1 MGKDKHTF
9 EKTSEYKQSFYKD
22 LIEHCEK
29 DIVSVLRNGGLQTD
43 LYRECWLKGF
53 QYAGERFSK
62 IFEMLDEELKNEK
75 TKN

>member
-9 EKTSEYKQSFYKD
+9 TQVSEYKQSFLKE
-22 LIEHCEK
+22 LLEHCEK

-43 LYRECWLKGF
+43 LYRDCWLKGF
-53 QYAGERFSK
+53 QYCGERFSK
-62 IFEMLDEELKNEK
+62 IFETLDKELENEK

>member
-9 EKTSEYKQSFYKD
+9 TQVSEYKQSFFKE
-22 LIEHCEK
+22 LLEHCEK

-43 LYRECWLKGF
+43 LYRDCWLKGF

-62 IFEMLDEELKNEK
+62 IFEMLDKELENEK

>member
-9 EKTSEYKQSFYKD
+9 EQVSENKQSFYKE
-22 LIEHCEK
+22 LLEHCEK

-62 IFEMLDEELKNEK
+62 IFEILDKELENEK

>member
-1 MGKDKHTF
+1 MRKDKHTY
-9 EKTSEYKQSFYKD
+9 EQMLKNKQLFYKE
-22 LIEHCEK
+22 LLEHCEK

-62 IFEMLDEELKNEK
+62 IFEMLDKELENEK

>member
-9 EKTSEYKQSFYKD
+9 TQVSEYKQSFLKE
-22 LIEHCEK
+22 LLENCEK

-43 LYRECWLKGF
+43 LYRDCWLKGF

-62 IFEMLDEELKNEK
+62 IFEMLDKELENEK